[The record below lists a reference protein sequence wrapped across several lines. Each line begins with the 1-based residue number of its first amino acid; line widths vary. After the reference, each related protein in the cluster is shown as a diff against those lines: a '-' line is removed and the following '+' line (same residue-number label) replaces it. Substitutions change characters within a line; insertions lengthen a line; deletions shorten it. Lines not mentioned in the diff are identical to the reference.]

1 MSNSRFSNKG
11 RFSPARSGAGK
22 PLRLLALLGA
32 CALALSGCRYTAA
45 PADLLRPPKEA
56 PQAGGMSSS
65 LKQLLPAGSS
75 LALPARERQPE
86 AIRSIDL
93 DGDGSP
99 EAVLT
104 YSDAYGSSR
113 ILIARREAGEWKTW
127 ALLRSAMGT
136 SLEWLSFIDM
146 DGDKRP
152 EILAGWR
159 VSQPGNSF
167 IWQQYE
173 VQVYSASKPSFEE
186 SEEGRLLRP
195 VAELGYEA
203 GDTGDVD
210 GDGRQELVLVRR
222 PGSPNEP
229 MLEVHRFAD
238 GKLARAATLPLQ
250 PDATLYERLAIGRI
264 AKDRFGII
272 AEAGA
277 GAHSSLTLM
286 AGWYGDR
293 LEQVYPPADEP
304 DLGFNMSPVLNT
316 DINGDGILEWSRQV
330 EAPGQPEG
338 TAYADLITYTEW
350 TQWSGLRPQDA
361 GFSRKDMFL
370 PVTLEYNDYS
380 YGVSVQI
387 PSRWRGQFTLSRPG
401 EETDAIIQLDYY
413 NAKSGAIAPLWTLY
427 GIPVKEWGSWSAGM
441 EGQGRKPANLRT
453 AGGFVYA
460 AVEEPKPKA
469 EDGWSATDL
478 NRYDAMRLTGEQL
491 ASSVRLQPGD

>member
-1 MSNSRFSNKG
+1 MSNSCNRINRTS
-11 RFSPARSGAGK
+11 RPPRSGARK

-45 PADLLRPPKEA
+45 PADLLGPPMEA
-56 PQAGGMSSS
+56 PQAGGASSS
-65 LKQLLPAGSS
+65 LKQLLPAGGS
-75 LALPARERQPE
+75 LSLPTRERQPE

-113 ILIARREAGEWKTW
+113 ILIARQEAGEWKTW
-127 ALLRSAMGT
+127 AVLRSAMGT
-136 SLEWLSFIDM
+136 SLEWLSFVDM
-146 DGDKRP
+146 NGDKRP
-152 EILAGWR
+152 EIIAGWLVR
-159 VSQPGNSF
+159 QPGNSLT
-167 IWQQYE
+167 WQQYE
-173 VQVYSASKPSFEE
+173 VQVYSASDPLFEE
-186 SEEGRLLRP
+186 SEEGRLLKP

-229 MLEVHRFAD
+229 MLEVYRFANGRLD
-238 GKLARAATLPLQ
+238 RAATLPLEA
-250 PDATLYERLAIGRI
+250 DATLYERLAIGRI
-264 AKDRFGII
+264 AKDRFGVI

-286 AGWYGDR
+286 AGWYDDG
-293 LEQVYPPADEP
+293 LEQVYPPVEEP
-304 DLGFNMSPVLNT
+304 NLGFNMSPVLNT

-338 TAYADLITYTEW
+338 TPYSDLITYTEW
-350 TQWSGLRPQDA
+350 TQWSGLRPQDP
-361 GFSRKDMFL
+361 GFVRKDMFL
-370 PVTLEYNDYS
+370 PVTLEYNDFS
-380 YGVSVQI
+380 SGVSVQI
-387 PSRWRGQFTLSRPG
+387 PSRWRGQFTLSRPV
-401 EETDAIIQLDYY
+401 EEPEAIIQLDYY

-427 GIPVKEWGSWSAGM
+427 GIPIKEWGSWSAAM
-441 EGQGRKPANLRT
+441 EGKGRKPANLRT
-453 AGGFVYA
+453 AGGYVYA
-460 AVEEPKPKA
+460 AIEEPKPKA
-469 EDGWSATDL
+469 EDGWSDTDL

-491 ASSVRLQPGD
+491 ASSVRLQPAD